1 MSIIIVF
8 VALVL
13 TGVLGA
19 LVYLAV
25 FARASRSD
33 TLFTPPAGRG
43 ARAARRVTGVY
54 VRDPRQEGALY
65 HRGSPRNIRPG
76 LDDGRTEDD
85 GRMRG
90 EQLVGR

>member
-1 MSIIIVF
+1 VSIIIVF

-13 TGVLGA
+13 AGVLGA

-43 ARAARRVTGVY
+43 ARAARKLTGMY

-65 HRGSPRNIRPG
+65 HRGSPQNTRPAF
-76 LDDGRTEDD
+76 DAGRTEDD
-85 GRMRG
+85 GRTRG

>member
-13 TGVLGA
+13 TGALGA
-19 LVYLAV
+19 LIYLAV

-33 TLFTPPAGRG
+33 MLFTPPAGRG
-43 ARAARRVTGVY
+43 ARAARRVTGMY

-65 HRGSPRNIRPG
+65 HRGSPRNIRPMI
-76 LDDGRTEDD
+76 DDGGAPDG
-85 GRMRG
+85 GRMHG

>member
-1 MSIIIVF
+1 MFIIIVF

-13 TGVLGA
+13 AGALGS

-33 TLFTPPAGRG
+33 TLFTPPAGLG

-65 HRGSPRNIRPG
+65 HRGSPRNTGPVIGADRP
-76 LDDGRTEDD
+76 EDD

-90 EQLVGR
+90 ELVGR

>member
-1 MSIIIVF
+1 MFVIIVF

-13 TGVLGA
+13 AGALGA
-19 LVYLAV
+19 LIYLAV

-33 TLFTPPAGRG
+33 TLFTPPAGLG
-43 ARAARRVTGVY
+43 ARTARKVTGVY

-65 HRGSPRNIRPG
+65 HRGSPRNLPVIGADRP
-76 LDDGRTEDD
+76 EDD

>member
-1 MSIIIVF
+1 MFIIIVF
-8 VALVL
+8 VTLVL
-13 TGVLGA
+13 AGALGS

-33 TLFTPPAGRG
+33 TLFTPPANLG
-43 ARAARRVTGVY
+43 ARTARRVTGVY
-54 VRDPRQEGALY
+54 VRDPRQEGALH
-65 HRGSPRNIRPG
+65 HRGSPRNTAPVIGTDRP
-76 LDDGRTEDD
+76 EDD